1 MNHQRLLTRAQNT
14 PRRERGRLQG
24 RTPQHPSNLGVWR
37 VCFGLDYPVSVC
49 SHLINAG
56 FLRTQGNPSAPI
68 FSPSFQHHVSF
79 GRDRSSPEKP
89 PTNQPHTGR
98 GSLAPHRWNTRE
110 APGRL
115 WNVRL
120 ACFGMRGPLRGTR
133 SQRTMKEDQEK
144 VRQKGQSRGSRPF

>member
-79 GRDRSSPEKP
+79 GHDRSFQKNLPQTD
-89 PTNQPHTGR
+89 PT
-98 GSLAPHRWNTRE
+98 
-110 APGRL
+110 PGGALLRPIAGTQERHPSGFDCEVGLL
-115 WNVRL
+115 WNER
-120 ACFGMRGPLRGTR
+120 PPKGTR
-133 SQRTMKEDQEK
+133 SQRTMMEDQEK